1 MNEVVLVLGATG
13 NLGVYSVLALKNA
26 GFCVIAAGKR
36 MSDNGFFEEKGIPYY
51 SVDITQME
59 SFEPLMR
66 LNITSVV
73 DFAGELPSRCAFNP
87 QALIRTITEATMNV
101 LEFMRKVGA
110 KKIVF
115 PTTPYDLF
123 YLHETGKPIDPDAT
137 KSYPSTG
144 DHSIYAIA
152 KNAAVDLIENYHNE
166 YGISRFILRFFT
178 IYQYH
183 PNAYHFADGV
193 MRMMPYRMLM
203 DKASKGDQICIYGNP
218 NRVKEIVYIKD
229 FTKVVVNAVKSDL
242 KGGFYNIGSPHRV
255 SLDEMIHGIVE
266 VFSPENNKSVITY
279 DKTKPNTLQSML
291 DWRKTQKELGYYP
304 EYDYIK
310 MLKDFKKEM
319 QLEPMAKLWNT
330 RLYYED
336 LYRKIRGGSINAL
349 IVL

>member
-1 MNEVVLVLGATG
+1 
-13 NLGVYSVLALKNA
+13 
-26 GFCVIAAGKR
+26 
-36 MSDNGFFEEKGIPYY
+36 
-51 SVDITQME
+51 
-59 SFEPLMR
+59 
-66 LNITSVV
+66 
-73 DFAGELPSRCAFNP
+73 
-87 QALIRTITEATMNV
+87 
-101 LEFMRKVGA
+101 
-110 KKIVF
+110 
-115 PTTPYDLF
+115 
-123 YLHETGKPIDPDAT
+123 
-137 KSYPSTG
+137 
-144 DHSIYAIA
+144 
-152 KNAAVDLIENYHNE
+152 
-166 YGISRFILRFFT
+166 
-178 IYQYH
+178 
-183 PNAYHFADGV
+183 
-193 MRMMPYRMLM
+193 M